1 MPIYGALTLDTEAER
16 EGYAR
21 HRHEQ
26 RLHLMRETT
35 PQQRFEWL
43 EETLLFL
50 WESGLIPSK
59 LPPAGPD
66 QAS

>member
-21 HRHEQ
+21 HRREQ

-35 PQQRFEWL
+35 PQQRLEW
-43 EETLLFL
+43 LLFL
-50 WESGLIPSK
+50 WESGLMPSK